1 MTGILTI
8 TPGSPNWW
16 LSPDIWVTKVGSSTA
31 YGSGTQNPIEG
42 ETYNVSVRVHDNY
55 PPPNSVPGGS
65 WNLFVCWMIPTTGP
79 FPTPTGAQVLNN
91 GPIVPSVAAMGHADL
106 QTAMTWTPSFENGGH
121 ECLIAAAYGTAF
133 GEGLP
138 SSLDANPADRD
149 TNQGYLSIAQH
160 NLGVLSLGSMM
171 GGMRIRYRF
180 QVCNGFDEE
189 REFVVRARQVPLSEI
204 DHFLPGVPGGRTVLD
219 KPGKVEHLGLVAS
232 AKPDPKELEAAS
244 AVLARVRIEPRS
256 CRQFTLGGKLERGN
270 ALINVTQSLG
280 ERVVGGLSVL
290 VLSEAK

>member
-1 MTGILTI
+1 MAGILTI
-8 TPGSPNWW
+8 APGSPNWW
-16 LSPDIWVTKVGSSTA
+16 LSPDIWVTPVGSPTSPPGTA
-31 YGSGTQNPIEG
+31 NPIAG
-42 ETYNVSVRVHDNY
+42 ETYNVSVRLHDNY
-55 PPPNSVPGGS
+55 PDSVPSG

-91 GPIVPSVAAMGHADL
+91 APITVNVPAMSAVIV
-106 QTAMTWTPSFENGGH
+106 QTATTWTPSFENGGH

-138 SSLDANPADRD
+138 SSLDADPADRD

-160 NLGVLSLGSMM
+160 NLGVLSLGSIVGM
-171 GGMRIRYRF
+171 GTGIRYRF
-180 QVCNGFDEE
+180 QVCNGFDEA
-189 REFVVRARQVPLSEI
+189 RDFTVAARQVPLSEI
-204 DHFLPGVPGGRTVLD
+204 SHFLPGAPGGRTVLE
-219 KPGKVEHLGLVAS
+219 KPGKVERLGVVAS
-232 AKPDPKELEAAS
+232 AKPDPRELEAAL
-244 AVLARVRIEPRS
+244 AVLPRVRIEPRS

-290 VLSEAK
+290 VLGEAK